1 MTVSL
6 REEATGK
13 VQIYAIRANRHLPLF
28 LIEKE
33 LLTLLFCHG
42 YLDHSETS
50 SGNSIMDIR
59 KLLELGASVIQQNS
73 DKATTG
79 IATDK
84 LTSALAGILGGAGGN
99 LDLGSL
105 LSKMQAGGLG
115 NIASSWLGKGA
126 NAPVSPDAVT
136 DLLGADKV
144 KAFASQLG
152 LSEQSAKTAIADAL
166 PEMVD
171 KASPDGSLL
180 EGLVGNIG
188 GMKGLTDIVGKLF

>member
-1 MTVSL
+1 
-6 REEATGK
+6 
-13 VQIYAIRANRHLPLF
+13 
-28 LIEKE
+28 
-33 LLTLLFCHG
+33 
-42 YLDHSETS
+42 
-50 SGNSIMDIR
+50 MDIR